1 MAYIDDLKNEI
12 DILKSELEEK
22 NKKLQELISM
32 DEEIDKMRSFQ
43 EKTIGNIEINE
54 KYFYIDR
61 FKNQDFRIHNTLI
74 DTAQYNSFNY
84 FKNKKECEEFARF
97 EYLNLKL
104 IRLRNELN
112 NGWKP
117 DWSNSN
123 RELKHFIELEC
134 NEINFD
140 NSYFFKFSNLH
151 FKTEELREEFLKLI
165 PNEEI
170 IEYLNF

>member
-140 NSYFFKFSNLH
+140 NSYFFKFSNLY

>member
-1 MAYIDDLKNEI
+1 MKTSQSPDNISRINPYYFSVRETLAYDL
-12 DILKSELEEK
+12 
-22 NKKLQELISM
+22 QRLIIFWRA
-32 DEEIDKMRSFQ
+32 EYRNYHR
-43 EKTIGNIEINE
+43 TIGNIKINE

-140 NSYFFKFSNLH
+140 NSYFFKFSNLY